1 MDNLKS
7 DKIIKTMIF
16 VIVFSLVVIAFL
28 PMPSLG
34 SLPSVDTIAINDE
47 NINDSKEQ
55 GTCGNLVDFYKNETE
70 FYKNQYY
77 NESTNVSNRNIV
89 EIRNNIAITNQN
101 ITQMNQKIT
110 NIENKILKISIIFGV
125 TFGITLFGSLFA
137 STLYLKKYIVST
149 NNYYL
154 RK

>member
-7 DKIIKTMIF
+7 HKMIKTIIF
-16 VIVFSLVVIAFL
+16 VIAFSLVVIAFL

-34 SLPSVDTIAINDE
+34 NSPTADPITINNE
-47 NINDSKEQ
+47 NLNNSKEQ
-55 GTCGNLVDFYKNETE
+55 VNYRILAEFYKNKSEL
-70 FYKNQYY
+70 YQNQYY
-77 NESTNVSNRNIV
+77 NESTNISNRNIV
-89 EIRNNIAITNQN
+89 EIRNNLAIINQN
-101 ITQMNQKIT
+101 ITQMNQEIN
-110 NIENKILKISIIFGV
+110 NIDNKILHISIA
-125 TFGITLFGSLFA
+125 FGITLFGSLFA